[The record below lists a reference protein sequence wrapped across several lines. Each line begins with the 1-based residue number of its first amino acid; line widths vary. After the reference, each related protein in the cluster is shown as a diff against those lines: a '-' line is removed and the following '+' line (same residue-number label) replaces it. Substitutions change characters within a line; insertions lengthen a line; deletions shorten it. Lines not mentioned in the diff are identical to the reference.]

1 MLKIYCTGIIVLLV
15 AILANVL
22 AGVLGVMSWYDAITG
37 LQKNGWAS
45 LKEWHWKDY
54 LWLLL
59 LYPLILG
66 AAGYY
71 GLKLY
76 EVLIK

>member
-1 MLKIYCTGIIVLLV
+1 MLKFFITGIIILFI

-22 AGVLGVMSWYDAITG
+22 ASVLGVMSWYDAITG
-37 LQKNGWAS
+37 LQKNGWAA
-45 LKEWHWKDY
+45 LKDWGWKDY
-54 LWLLL
+54 LWLLI

>member
-1 MLKIYCTGIIVLLV
+1 MLKIYFIGIIVLFV

-22 AGVLGVMSWYDAITG
+22 AGVLGVMSWYDAITS
-37 LQKNGWAS
+37 LQKNGWSS
-45 LKEWHWKDY
+45 LKKWSWKDY
-54 LWLLL
+54 LWLFL
-59 LYPLILG
+59 LYPMILG

-76 EVLIK
+76 EVVIK

>member
-1 MLKIYCTGIIVLLV
+1 MLKLYVIGIIVLVV
-15 AILANVL
+15 AIFANVL
-22 AGVLGVMSWYDAITG
+22 AGVLGFLSWYDAI
-37 LQKNGWAS
+37 LSIQKNGAAAF
-45 LKEWHWKDY
+45 KQWKITDY
-54 LWLLL
+54 LWLFI

-76 EVLIK
+76 ELIVK